1 MVADVLEQYHS
12 MWTLPL
18 IRLPAP
24 SPRKDGE
31 KCDGR
36 NDGTN
41 SEAWKISESIDEVNF
56 SPFLRGEGAGR
67 RMRGGAFV

>member
-18 IRLPAP
+18 ICLLAP

-31 KCDGR
+31 KCAGR

-41 SEAWKISESIDEVNF
+41 SEAWKISESMDEV
-56 SPFLRGEGAGR
+56 
-67 RMRGGAFV
+67 